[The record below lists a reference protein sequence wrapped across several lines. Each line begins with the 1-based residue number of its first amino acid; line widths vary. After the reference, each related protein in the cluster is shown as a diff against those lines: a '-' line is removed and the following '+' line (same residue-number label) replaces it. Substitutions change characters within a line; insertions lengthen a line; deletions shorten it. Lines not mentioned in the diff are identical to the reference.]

1 MALFHLLVREC
12 LVRYSGCNQH
22 CENLVPKILFKEANV
37 WSLPNEVFPDSS
49 YKDLCNIIRARME
62 ELLQLILMEM
72 PPSDYHALAP
82 CGLVLTGG
90 TANLPG
96 LDELGQQILR
106 IPVRKADL

>member
-1 MALFHLLVREC
+1 MKKRRERV
-12 LVRYSGCNQH
+12 LAVKEKMKKRYGNVTPTLELDETVQVGV
-22 CENLVPKILFKEANV
+22 ENGHSA
-37 WSLPNEVFPDSS
+37 S